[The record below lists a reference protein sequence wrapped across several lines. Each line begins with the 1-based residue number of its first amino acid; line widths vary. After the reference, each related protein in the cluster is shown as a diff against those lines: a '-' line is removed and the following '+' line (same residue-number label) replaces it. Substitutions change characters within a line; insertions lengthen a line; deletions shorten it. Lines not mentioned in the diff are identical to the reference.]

1 MKRIITL
8 VIVAVLLNACASG
21 SHQARVQA
29 TDNLEK
35 STEARSQVK
44 PQPSIVIE
52 DELLNAPPENP
63 QFVIAQVAAASTAEQ
78 AITKSIKQQLL
89 RLGYVEAPSRD
100 DANVVVWYS
109 YDSKQT
115 GLRQVGQAKDTW
127 GEQLEPLALS
137 DLGAVIPVSFKVQ
150 IVSLQE
156 SRFPHQVIP
165 IWQGEWSSSLPEL
178 NMMEFSNETLS
189 KVFEQYQ
196 SKETQN
202 QIAAFQEAKE
212 RRVKRAMSTYMKMV
226 MYRIQKNWQKPR
238 YKVKGKKCKVKITQS
253 AVGEIKS
260 HKLLSCDKDR
270 RFRRSIEK
278 AIKASSPLPLP
289 REHLFD
295 RRELILIFQ
304 G

>member
-1 MKRIITL
+1 MKRIIPL
-8 VIVAVLLNACASG
+8 IIAAILLNACAPG
-21 SHQARVQA
+21 SNQVRVQA
-29 TDNLEK
+29 TDNLEQ
-35 STEARSQVK
+35 STEARPQVK

-63 QFVIAQVAAASTAEQ
+63 QFVIAQVAAANTGEQ
-78 AITKSIKQQLL
+78 AITESIKQQLL
-89 RLGYVEAPSRD
+89 RLGYVEAQSRD

-109 YDSKQT
+109 YHSKQT
-115 GLRQVGQAKDTW
+115 GLRQVGQAMDTW

-137 DLGAVIPVSFKVQ
+137 DLSAVIPESFKVQ

-165 IWQGEWSSSLPEL
+165 IWQGEWSSSLPQL
-178 NMMEFSNETLS
+178 NMVAFSNEILLQ
-189 KVFEQYQ
+189 VFEQYQ

-202 QIAAFQEAKE
+202 QIAAFRQARE
-212 RRVKRAMSTYMKMV
+212 RKIQRAMNTYMKMV
-226 MYRIQKNWQKPR
+226 MYRIQKNWQKPS
-238 YKVKGKKCKVKITQS
+238 YKVKGKKCEVKITQS

-260 HKLLSCDKDR
+260 HKLLTCDKDR